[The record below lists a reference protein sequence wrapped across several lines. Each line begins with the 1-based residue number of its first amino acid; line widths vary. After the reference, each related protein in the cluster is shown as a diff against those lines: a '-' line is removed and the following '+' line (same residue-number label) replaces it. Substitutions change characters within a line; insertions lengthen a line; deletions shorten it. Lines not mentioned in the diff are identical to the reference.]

1 MMNAYM
7 GLARFYDDLTGDV
20 PYESFADYYENKFRE
35 RGKTVHTLL
44 DFACGTGTLTC
55 IMARRGYEFR
65 QHFRSVFLRR
75 SRRTD

>member
-35 RGKTVHTLL
+35 RGKTVRTLL

-55 IMARRGYEFR
+55 IMARRGYEMIAFPWSG
-65 QHFRSVFLRR
+65 HYG
-75 SRRTD
+75 